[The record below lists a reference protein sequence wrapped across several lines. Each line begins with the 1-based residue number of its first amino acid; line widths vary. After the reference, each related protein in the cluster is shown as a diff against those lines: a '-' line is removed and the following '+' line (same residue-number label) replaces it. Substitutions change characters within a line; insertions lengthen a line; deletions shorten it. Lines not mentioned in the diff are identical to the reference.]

1 MKLTSSKSG
10 FTLVELIISISLIGM
25 VMAGLFSLHGQSI
38 RMIEDSRHLTR
49 VSQILQ
55 NEMENMRTMN
65 WNDIKA
71 MPSYETFEP
80 SGRFI
85 EAFSDRYFCYR
96 FMIPKG
102 LDLEQREALLIA
114 QWKNSRGTLETQ
126 VYRTVFS
133 KDGINDYYYRA
144 F

>member
-1 MKLTSSKSG
+1 
-10 FTLVELIISISLIGM
+10 
-25 VMAGLFSLHGQSI
+25 
-38 RMIEDSRHLTR
+38 
-49 VSQILQ
+49 
-55 NEMENMRTMN
+55 
-65 WNDIKA
+65 
-71 MPSYETFEP
+71 
-80 SGRFI
+80 
-85 EAFSDRYFCYR
+85 
-96 FMIPKG
+96 MIPKG